1 MEVKQN
7 EKPGLLHAITILLLV
22 AGACVSLFFVLRSGR
37 NNNSLILVGLFVA
50 WVLSPFI
57 ALLAANMRFRNRPIS
72 SRRVI
77 YILIIVISLLAPL
90 CYSGVLSPSGAKPA
104 GVFLIIPFISWI
116 AMAIT
121 ILIITKKR
129 RANNSI
135 H

>member
-1 MEVKQN
+1 MKQN
-7 EKPGLLHAITILLLV
+7 EKPVLLRTIAIILLV
-22 AGACVSLFFVLRSGR
+22 AGACLSLIFVLHAGR
-37 NNNSLILVGLFVA
+37 NNSSFILVGLFVI
-50 WVLSPFI
+50 WVLSPFV